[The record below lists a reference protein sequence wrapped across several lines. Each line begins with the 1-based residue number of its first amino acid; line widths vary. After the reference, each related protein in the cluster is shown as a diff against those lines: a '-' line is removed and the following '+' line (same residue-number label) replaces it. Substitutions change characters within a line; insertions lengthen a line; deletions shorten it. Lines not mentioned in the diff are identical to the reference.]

1 MTPFLS
7 FHWETAMNLLRVLS
21 TAVVSAALGLA
32 ASAAWADDVPVAVA
46 ANFTAPAKEIAA
58 AFEKKSSHHAV
69 LSFGAT
75 GGLYTQITQ
84 DAPFE
89 VFLAADEARPKKAVA
104 DGFAV
109 ADSLF
114 VYAVGKL
121 VLWSK
126 SADAVK
132 DQSSLKAAGLNKIA
146 ICNPTAAPYG
156 AAAVATLQKLGLYDA
171 LKPKLVEGADIT
183 QAYQFVDSGN
193 AEVGFVALSQLAGK
207 SGGSRW
213 VVPQDLYP
221 AIKQDAVLLKKGAGH
236 AAARAFLE
244 FLQGPEAHEIIERY
258 GYDFDKHS

>member
-1 MTPFLS
+1 MKLS
-7 FHWETAMNLLRVLS
+7 RVLS
-21 TAVVSAALGLA
+21 AILVSASLGLA
-32 ASAAWADDVPVAVA
+32 AAAARADDVSVAVA
-46 ANFTAPAKEIAA
+46 ANFTAAAKDIAA
-58 AFEKKSSHHAV
+58 AFEKQSGHHVA

-104 DGFAV
+104 EGFAV

-132 DQSSLKAAGLNKIA
+132 GEASLKSASVNKIA

-156 AAAVATLQKLGLYDA
+156 AAAVATMQKLGVYDA

-183 QAYQFVDSGN
+183 QAFQFVDSGN
-193 AEVGFVALSQLAGK
+193 AEIGFVALAQLAGK
-207 SGGSRW
+207 TGGSRW
-213 VVPQDLYP
+213 VVPQELYP
-221 AIKQDAVLLKKGAGH
+221 AIKQDAVLLKKGATH
-236 AAARAFLE
+236 PAAKAFVE
-244 FLQGPEAHEIIERY
+244 FLKGPEAHEIIERY
-258 GYDFDKHS
+258 GYAFDDHS

>member
-1 MTPFLS
+1 MK
-7 FHWETAMNLLRVLS
+7 LLRVL
-21 TAVVSAALGLA
+21 TVGVLLAAFGAALA
-32 ASAAWADDVPVAVA
+32 KADDVSVAVA
-46 ANFTAPAKEIAA
+46 ANFTAPVKEIAA
-58 AFEKKSSHHAV
+58 AFEKKSGHHAV

-104 DGFAV
+104 EGFAV
-109 ADSLF
+109 GETLF
-114 VYAVGKL
+114 VYSVGKL

-132 DQSSLKAAGLNKIA
+132 DVATLKTASFSKIA

-156 AAAVATLQKLGLYDA
+156 AAAVATMQKLGLYDA
-171 LKPKLVEGADIT
+171 LKPKIVEGADIT
-183 QAYQFVDSGN
+183 QAFQFVDSGN

-213 VVPQDLYP
+213 LVPQELYP
-221 AIKQDAVLLKKGAGH
+221 PIKQDAVLLKKGASH
-236 AAARAFLE
+236 DAAKAFLE
-244 FLQGPEAHEIIERY
+244 FLKGPEAHEVIERY
-258 GYDFDKHS
+258 GYGFDRQS

>member
-1 MTPFLS
+1 MR
-7 FHWETAMNLLRVLS
+7 WLRVL
-21 TAVVSAALGLA
+21 TAGMLFAALGA
-32 ASAAWADDVPVAVA
+32 TWAQADDVPVAVA

-58 AFEKKSSHHAV
+58 AFATKTGHNAV

-109 ADSLF
+109 GDSLF

-132 DQSSLKAAGLNKIA
+132 DESTLKAATFSKIA

-156 AAAVATLQKLGLYDA
+156 AAAVATMQKLGLYDA
-171 LKPKLVEGADIT
+171 LKPKVVEGADIT
-183 QAYQFVDSGN
+183 QAFQFVDSGN
-193 AEVGFVALSQLAGK
+193 AEVGFVAL
-207 SGGSRW
+207 
-213 VVPQDLYP
+213 
-221 AIKQDAVLLKKGAGH
+221 
-236 AAARAFLE
+236 
-244 FLQGPEAHEIIERY
+244 
-258 GYDFDKHS
+258 

>member
-1 MTPFLS
+1 MK
-7 FHWETAMNLLRVLS
+7 LLRVL
-21 TAVVSAALGLA
+21 TVGVLLAAFGAALA
-32 ASAAWADDVPVAVA
+32 KADDVSVAVA
-46 ANFTAPAKEIAA
+46 ANFTAPVKEIAA
-58 AFEKKSSHHAV
+58 AFEKKSGHHAV

-132 DQSSLKAAGLNKIA
+132 DVATLKTASFSKIA

-156 AAAVATLQKLGLYDA
+156 AAAVATMQKLGLYDA
-171 LKPKLVEGADIT
+171 LKPKIVEGADIT
-183 QAYQFVDSGN
+183 QAFQFVDSGN

-213 VVPQDLYP
+213 LVPQELYP
-221 AIKQDAVLLKKGAGH
+221 PIKQDAVLLKKGASH
-236 AAARAFLE
+236 DAAKAFLE
-244 FLQGPEAHEIIERY
+244 FLKGPEAHEVIERY
-258 GYDFDKHS
+258 GYGFDRQS

>member
-1 MTPFLS
+1 MRS
-7 FHWETAMNLLRVLS
+7 SRVL
-21 TAVVSAALGLA
+21 TAAIVLA
-32 ASAAWADDVPVAVA
+32 AFGLGASLARADDVSVAVA
-46 ANFTAPAKEIAA
+46 ANFTAPVKEIAA
-58 AFEKKSSHHAV
+58 AFERSSGHHVV

-75 GGLYTQITQ
+75 GALYTQITQ

-89 VFLAADEARPKKAVA
+89 AFLAADEARPKRAVA
-104 DGFAV
+104 DGLAA

-132 DQSSLKAAGLNKIA
+132 DESTLKTASFAKIS
-146 ICNPTAAPYG
+146 ICNPVAAPYG
-156 AAAVATLQKLGLYDA
+156 AAAVATMQKLGLYET

-183 QAYQFVDSGN
+183 QAFQFADSGN

-207 SGGSRW
+207 TGGSRW

-221 AIKQDAVLLKKGAGH
+221 AIKQDAVLLKKGESH
-236 AAARAFLE
+236 PAAKAFLQ
-244 FLQGPEAHEIIERY
+244 FLKGPEAHEIIEKY
-258 GYDFDKHS
+258 GYGFDKQS

>member
-1 MTPFLS
+1 MR
-7 FHWETAMNLLRVLS
+7 WLRVL
-21 TAVVSAALGLA
+21 TAGILFAALAA
-32 ASAAWADDVPVAVA
+32 ASAKADDVPVAVA

-58 AFEKKSSHHAV
+58 AFATKTGHNAV

-75 GGLYTQITQ
+75 GGLYTEITQ

-109 ADSLF
+109 PDSLF

-126 SADAVK
+126 SADAV
-132 DQSSLKAAGLNKIA
+132 QGEATLRAASFGRIA

-156 AAAVATLQKLGLYDA
+156 AAAVATMQKLGLYDA
-171 LKPKLVEGADIT
+171 LKPKLVQGADIT
-183 QAYQFVDSGN
+183 QAFQFVDSGN
-193 AEVGFVALSQLAGK
+193 AEVGFVALSQLAGN

-221 AIKQDAVLLKKGAGH
+221 PIKQDAVLLKKGAGH
-236 AAARAFLE
+236 DAAKAFLA
-244 FLQGPEAHEIIERY
+244 FLKGPEAHAIIEKY
-258 GYDFDKHS
+258 GYDFDKQS